1 MNVRA
6 TASGPVPSNWSYP
19 TSVWSGAGRIVEL
32 PEACGVAGITAPLV
46 VTDTGLAAEPFVAE
60 LMGALRAG
68 GLGAELFGEVR
79 ANPST
84 TDVERGVE
92 RFRSGHHDGVVAVG
106 GGSAI
111 DVGKLVAFASGQ
123 SRSLLAFEDT
133 GDNWRSADVAAIAPV
148 VAVPTTAGTGSEVGR
163 AGVVLDEATR
173 TKRIVFH
180 PAMMPAVVVCDPEL
194 TVGPPRHL
202 TVGTGMDALSHCLEA
217 YCAPGDHPMADGI
230 ALEGMRLV
238 FEHLPVVVDHPDDLV
253 ARQQLLSVAVM
264 GGTAFQ
270 KGLGAMHALSHPI
283 GAHHDTHHGTTNA
296 VLMPYVLACNRTA
309 IEHRLG
315 RLAVWLDVGSDA
327 DHLIGA
333 VVELRARLGVP
344 PTLAELGVPASSRD
358 AIAVAAPLDPSAAGN
373 PVPLTAEL
381 AAAIFDAAHSGRLD

>member
-1 MNVRA
+1 MTRRMPPS
-6 TASGPVPSNWSYP
+6 TSNWSYP
-19 TSVWSGAGRIVEL
+19 TTVWNGAGRIAEL
-32 PEACGVAGITAPLV
+32 PEACREAGIASPLV
-46 VTDTGLAAEPFVAE
+46 VTDTGLAAASFVVS
-60 LMGALRAG
+60 LLGVLRSA
-68 GLGAELFGEVR
+68 GLGAELFGHVR
-79 ANPST
+79 ANPT
-84 TDVERGVE
+84 TADVERGVDA
-92 RFRSGHHDGVVAVG
+92 FRAGGHDGVVAVG

-123 SRSLLAFEDT
+123 TRSLLAFEDI
-133 GDNWRSADVAAIAPV
+133 GNNWRSAEIDAIAPV

-180 PAMMPAVVVCDPEL
+180 PAMLPAVVICDPEL
-194 TVGPPRHL
+194 TIGLPRHL

-238 FEHLPVVVDHPDDLV
+238 FEHLPVAADHPGDLV
-253 ARQQLLSVAVM
+253 ARQQLLSAAVM

-270 KGLGAMHALSHPI
+270 KGLGAMHALAHPI

-296 VLMPYVLACNRTA
+296 VLMPYVLVCNRSA

-315 RLAVWLDVGSDA
+315 RLAVWLAVGSSA
-327 DHLIGA
+327 DDLIRA
-333 VVELRARLGVP
+333 VVDLRARLGVP
-344 PTLAELGVPASSRD
+344 ATLAELGVPASSRD
-358 AIAVAAPLDPSAAGN
+358 AIAAAALLDPSAAGN
-373 PVPLTAEL
+373 PLTLTTEVAGT
-381 AAAIFDAAHSGRLD
+381 IFDAAHSGRLD